1 MNSHTAANLPD
12 AKSVS
17 TVVLAWNGRDI
28 LLACLAALRR
38 AGLMQ
43 MPHEVI
49 VVDNASSDG
58 TGPAIAR
65 AFPEI
70 LVIQN
75 DVNRGIA
82 AGRNQGIATSRGDCV
97 LILDQ
102 DTEVQ
107 PNAPLHLLQAISF
120 PGVGI
125 VGPRLVGLEG
135 ELQYTGRLFPTLW
148 GKIGRRVNISLLE
161 RIAFREELRD
171 WDHASARDVDY
182 VIGACQLVRREVFE
196 SVGVFDERFFYGPD
210 DVDFCLRARL
220 EGWRVAYEPR
230 ALVIHAE
237 RRLTKGVR
245 INKMLIRHTLSVGY
259 YFAKHRYLFS
269 RHRLYARMKPARG

>member
-1 MNSHTAANLPD
+1 MC
-12 AKSVS
+12 
-17 TVVLAWNGRDI
+17 
-28 LLACLAALRR
+28 LACLAALKRV
-38 AGLMQ
+38 GLMQ
-43 MPHEVI
+43 IPHEVI

-65 AFPEI
+65 AFPET
-70 LVIQN
+70 LVIRN
-75 DVNRGIA
+75 EVNRGIA

-107 PNAPLHLLQAISF
+107 PNAPLHLLQRINL

-125 VGPRLVGLEG
+125 VGARLIGLDG

-148 GKIGRRVNISLLE
+148 GKVGRRVNNSLLE
-161 RIAFREELRD
+161 QIVYREELRD

-196 SVGVFDERFFYGPD
+196 SAGVYDERFFYGPD
-210 DVDFCLRARL
+210 DADFCLRARL

-237 RRLTKGVR
+237 RRVTKGVKMD
-245 INKMLIRHTLSVGY
+245 KMLIRHALSVGY

-269 RHRLYARMKPARG
+269 RRRLYSRMKPVRG